1 MDCKLSPTVSVE
13 SVWLEEWPYVK
24 VSVVIEGVFS
34 DLLKDEELSEY
45 IRAVCVLSIYDP
57 AASANANVVNPESV
71 FELNGY
77 WANVEWYKLWE
88 GYLRAEK
95 VLPTNDTV
103 FEFNLESL
111 IDPTDDSETT
121 KKNWNEA
128 YLSYFTYIQID
139 TQQMAEDFNIT
150 IADEYKGMAGD
161 YETGVIMVGGVVVE
175 PDERSFDVQD
185 LREAVEEEPVDEA
198 CEAEYDPSQATE
210 GETTDVDTP
219 GDEGKKAPRIG
230 TTFGSLNKI
239 EGEDNIDQGTVESN
253 TMGEKL

>member
-1 MDCKLSPTVSVE
+1 MACKLSPTASVE

-34 DLLKDEELSEY
+34 DLLKDEELSDY
-45 IRAVCVLSIYDP
+45 LRAVCVLSIYDP
-57 AASANANVVNPESV
+57 SSGAMVTTPEAW
-71 FELNGY
+71 LGTNKHWGD
-77 WANVEWYKLWE
+77 VEWYNTTGWDK
-88 GYLRAEK
+88 YLRAEK
-95 VLPTNDTV
+95 ALPTNDTV

-121 KKNWNEA
+121 KKNWNET
-128 YLSYFTYIQID
+128 YLSYFTYIQVD

-185 LREAVEEEPVDEA
+185 LREAVEEEPVDET

-239 EGEDNIDQGTVESN
+239 EGEDNIEEGTVESN
-253 TMGEKL
+253 TVGEKL